1 MGTHSQIYMFGLTL
15 LYETEIPFLRESSED
30 ITMSVFRTGSR
41 LISAGKRRSALIPAP
56 SLCNAALQGQVIA
69 KRTLLERPG
78 VPDNIKKVY
87 FNLQG
92 FNQYG
97 LLHDDVLHETEIIQE
112 AISRLPPEM
121 QDERNFR
128 ITRALQCSVEKLYF
142 QKINGLHGR
151 NTKKREHI
159 YNHTLMK

>member
-1 MGTHSQIYMFGLTL
+1 MIYNHVH
-15 LYETEIPFLRESSED
+15 R
-30 ITMSVFRTGSR
+30 
-41 LISAGKRRSALIPAP
+41 K
-56 SLCNAALQGQVIA
+56 LQGQVIA

-121 QDERNFR
+121 QVN
-128 ITRALQCSVEKLYF
+128 LGS
-142 QKINGLHGR
+142 GR
-151 NTKKREHI
+151 FFIQHV
-159 YNHTLMK
+159 LV